1 MSTDASPGLE
11 TVPRPLEG
19 SAPLAASGEPAA
31 REIRPAFLP
40 FVLRRSGS
48 GVGGAAI
55 LALVVAWALGRMGAP
70 APWALPL
77 VVFVIAAAA
86 AAISSV
92 IRVRRTRWQIL
103 PDRVTGTTGTAFSR
117 RSTELEL
124 GRITQITLIRPFL
137 EGSLFG
143 TGYVTVK
150 AAGSGARHLVMS
162 SVPDPAAT
170 FEALQAAMR
179 ARGFSLKRS
188 RLVSEARPA
197 FVECFWAVGKV
208 AFARSVIVLLVLGA
222 TLLVVG
228 ALAGLSLAVDS
239 GGELL
244 SIFRGDAPLPEAAP
258 AWLTPGVAVGIGMGL
273 AGVAL
278 LGFIWV
284 VAPQVVRLLRLR
296 RRHYRLFDDAVEMEA
311 RFLGHRHQVIPMEN
325 LSDVS
330 LRQSFRQRLMGTS
343 DVELSCQGRGRN
355 IRFPWMARAEAFS
368 ESLRSIL
375 EAGGPERVRGVAV
388 PAESES
394 GSDPEA
400 DPAPAPANPS
410 STPSGEPPVELRIV
424 ASRVLAGYLFRALAG
439 AVTTALVLAVVGVA
453 LFYLEPPLAAEA
465 RDTPFVLWGALGL
478 VLLPLAVFVLRIPGR
493 LIRLRASRF
502 RIDAR
507 EVEAEYALVSRERHR
522 FALDRV
528 TAVASRQGL
537 LDRLFGTWT
546 LTFHSIGSRRPIRF
560 PHVRARM
567 LQMESL
573 IRRVGLTPG
582 PARETVEA
590 QVTPLLW
597 FRGNPGTVIWT
608 GIWVLATTPFALLHP
623 LVLVLPVLAIL
634 GLVQRFGAD
643 LWDAGSGRMEL
654 GADYVLVRR
663 GRIRR
668 TVLLS
673 GYRQL
678 REVNSRFYPFSRA
691 GGVAVRAAGG
701 ATGRLEYVAD
711 PESLHTRLDSVL
723 LRYGQKGRRGREE
736 LDSRERLTTRPQA
749 RNDVMALTGICVV
762 LFPLLLAYPFMA
774 AALVLYHRRIRYVLE
789 GDRVVESRGILVR
802 RVRSILYDRID
813 SVSTSK
819 GFLNG
824 ILQNGQVEISTA
836 TGAGA
841 QMVMRNV
848 PQEED
853 VAQALH
859 RAMEAA

>member
-1 MSTDASPGLE
+1 MTADSSPRLEAVPQSHEESTPTTASAEPG
-11 TVPRPLEG
+11 
-19 SAPLAASGEPAA
+19 A
-31 REIRPAFLP
+31 REIRPAFVP

-48 GVGGAAI
+48 GVGGAVI
-55 LALVVAWALGRMGAP
+55 LALAVAWGLGRMGAP

-77 VVFVIAAAA
+77 LVFVVAAGAAAVSA
-86 AAISSV
+86 L
-92 IRVRRTRWQIL
+92 IRVRRTRWRIL

-117 RSTELEL
+117 QSTELEL
-124 GRITQITLIRPFL
+124 GRITQIALVRPFL
-137 EGSLFG
+137 EGNLFG

-162 SVPDPAAT
+162 SVPDPAAI
-170 FEALQAAMR
+170 FEALQASMR
-179 ARGFSLKRS
+179 ARGFSLERS

-208 AFARSVIVLLVLGA
+208 ALLRSVVVLVALGGV
-222 TLLVVG
+222 LLVVG
-228 ALAGLSLAVDS
+228 ALAGLSPAVES
-239 GGELL
+239 GGELVDIL
-244 SIFRGDAPLPEAAP
+244 RGAAPLPEEAA
-258 AWLTPGVAVGIGMGL
+258 AWLAPGVAVGIGVGL
-273 AGVAL
+273 VGFVL
-278 LGFIWV
+278 LGFTWV
-284 VAPQVVRLLRLR
+284 IVPQVVRFLRVR
-296 RRHYRLFDDAVEMEA
+296 RRHYRLFDDAVELEA
-311 RFLGHRHQVIPMEN
+311 RFLGHRHQIIPMEN

-368 ESLRSIL
+368 ESLRSVL
-375 EAGGPERVRGVAV
+375 EAQGQGRISGVAV

-394 GSDPEA
+394 GSDPGA
-400 DPAPAPANPS
+400 DPALAPASPS

-424 ASRVLAGYLFRALAG
+424 ASRVLTGYLLRALAG
-439 AVTTALVLAVVGVA
+439 AATAALVLVAAGVA

-465 RDTPFVLWGALGL
+465 RDTPFVLWGAVGL
-478 VLLPLAVFVLRIPGR
+478 ILLPLAVFVLRLPGR
-493 LIRLRASRF
+493 MIRLRASRF

-507 EVEAEYALVSRERHR
+507 QVEAEYALVSRERRR

-537 LDRLFGTWT
+537 LDRMFGTWT
-546 LTFHSIGSRRPIRF
+546 LTFHSIGSRRPIRL
-560 PHVRARM
+560 PHVRARA
-567 LQMESL
+567 LEMESL
-573 IRRVGLTPG
+573 IRRVGLNPG
-582 PARETVEA
+582 PARDTVQA
-590 QVTPLLW
+590 RVTPTLW

-608 GIWVLATTPFALLHP
+608 GVWICVTTPFALLHP
-623 LVLVLPVLAIL
+623 LVLALPVLAVL
-634 GLVQRFGAD
+634 GLLHRFGAD

-663 GRIRR
+663 GRVRR
-668 TVLLS
+668 MALLA

-691 GGVAVRAAGG
+691 GAVAVRAAGG
-701 ATGRLEYVAD
+701 ATGMLEYVED
-711 PESLHTRLDSVL
+711 PEALHIRLDSAL
-723 LRYGQKGRRGREE
+723 LRYGKDGGRGREG
-736 LDSRERLTTRPQA
+736 LDLRERLATRPQA
-749 RNDVMALTGICVV
+749 RNDLVALTGICVV
-762 LFPLLLAYPFMA
+762 LFPLLVAYPFLA
-774 AALVLYHRRIRYVLE
+774 ASLVVYHRRIRYVLE
-789 GDRVVESRGILVR
+789 GDRVLEYRGILVR
-802 RVRSILYDRID
+802 KVRSILYDRID
-813 SVSTSK
+813 SVSTSR

-824 ILQNGQVEISTA
+824 MLKNGQVEISTA

-848 PQEED
+848 SHEED